1 VIRIRVQPVKMRERN
16 NLILLL
22 GIAALTSCQSA
33 GQTDD
38 VFTRQQRDASTFSVR
53 ITGHRE
59 KRSFGQVLGGANY
72 VFEAKNVAAPD
83 WKKFLVVASDDPEP
97 IAEKNIGIGG
107 EKIGYVFKNKKF
119 AVTTD
124 AAKNWSIW
132 DVTQMPSLNSDR
144 SCIIENVS
152 ISTNGQGKME
162 LRCGVSSRMLST
174 TDFGVRWND

>member
-1 VIRIRVQPVKMRERN
+1 MNMRKRK
-16 NLILLL
+16 NLILFL
-22 GIAALTSCQSA
+22 GIVALASCQSA

-38 VFTRQQRDASTFSVR
+38 VFTTQQRDAGTFSVR

-72 VFEAKNVAAPD
+72 VFEAKNIAETD

-97 IAEKNIGIGG
+97 IAEKNIGLAG

-124 AAKNWSIW
+124 AARNWSLW
-132 DVTQMPSLNSDR
+132 DVNQMQSLKSDR

-152 ISTNGQGKME
+152 ISNTGQGKME
-162 LRCGVSSRMLST
+162 LRCGSSSRKLST
-174 TDFGVRWND
+174 TDFGIRWND